1 MENLS
6 TWQTT
11 KVDWLKTHNDE
22 YSVCGAEGKD
32 PFPIGRPLIHVCWLV
47 IVYQLRHN
55 IFLIV
60 EKWIWYGRDWSE
72 SESEIY
78 RPLIQ
83 IRWLVVVYQLQQI
96 SVTWG
101 AVEKWK

>member
-11 KVDWLKTHNDE
+11 KVDWIKTHNDE

-47 IVYQLRHN
+47 VVYELQYN
-55 IFLIV
+55 IFLNPLA
-60 EKWIWYGRDWSE
+60 GRRLSAMT
-72 SESEIY
+72 
-78 RPLIQ
+78 LN
-83 IRWLVVVYQLQQI
+83 
-96 SVTWG
+96 SVNCRKVKVNDNHG
-101 AVEKWK
+101 ELR

>member
-1 MENLS
+1 MWNGDD
-6 TWQTT
+6 Q
-11 KVDWLKTHNDE
+11 DWSE
-22 YSVCGAEGKD
+22 SESE
-32 PFPIGRPLIHVCWLV
+32 IGRPLIHIRWLV
-47 IVYQLRHN
+47 VVYQLRHN
-55 IFLIV
+55 NFLIV

-83 IRWLVVVYQLQQI
+83 IRWLVIVYQLQQI